1 MLSNEAARVF
11 QESQTSVK
19 YLENMGLPPMDNKTN
34 SQDKN
39 SKAIQDTGKLL
50 WTKKKANGTVEL
62 WPPKHGLLS
71 RRNIESTFLGTT
83 ENGKIT
89 VIKFNIQM

>member
-39 SKAIQDTGKLL
+39 SKAI
-50 WTKKKANGTVEL
+50 
-62 WPPKHGLLS
+62 
-71 RRNIESTFLGTT
+71 
-83 ENGKIT
+83 
-89 VIKFNIQM
+89 